1 MVALGFVFTASAD
14 QTVKMSEIQS
24 LDIIRTFG
32 PYNGVGRL
40 NCIVVGT
47 ELCFTGGEEGALRLS
62 HRDMAAKATPILP
75 TTGISH
81 MALNGQSLFMTSK
94 GDSTGQLYFL
104 RDAYI
109 SEEAL
114 EAKVVFTA
122 NEHVRSWA
130 MGGLHLFVATNA
142 CIYKLDAHK
151 PKNGP
156 LAGIDITP
164 LYQPVGTK
172 VWALQIFGEIAVVGY
187 FPGSLELGIFN
198 TKTGCRVSL
207 EEHDAFVGHKANINC
222 IAVG

>member
-1 MVALGFVFTASAD
+1 VFTASAD
-14 QTVKMSEIQS
+14 QTAKMSEIQS

-142 CIYKLDAHK
+142 CIYKLDACK
-151 PKNGP
+151 PKDGP
-156 LAGIDITP
+156 VAGIDVTP
-164 LYQPVGTK
+164 LDQPVDSK
-172 VWALQIFGEIAVVGY
+172 VGCFKSSARLVLWDIFLA
-187 FPGSLELGIFN
+187 
-198 TKTGCRVSL
+198 
-207 EEHDAFVGHKANINC
+207 A
-222 IAVG
+222 